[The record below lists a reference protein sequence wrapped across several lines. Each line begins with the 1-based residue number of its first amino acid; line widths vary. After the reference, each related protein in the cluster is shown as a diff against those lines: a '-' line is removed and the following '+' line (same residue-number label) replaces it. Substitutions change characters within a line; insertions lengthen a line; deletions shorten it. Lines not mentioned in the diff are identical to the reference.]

1 MTYIR
6 IIANLSPHKKDFSK
20 LALPELT
27 KVDEIGARK
36 LPLVDVAVSPW
47 AIVPDEIV
55 KRGRVAEL
63 WQEEHTAFKYCLS
76 EIAPC
81 W

>member
-20 LALPELT
+20 LALPKLT

-36 LPLVDVAVSPW
+36 LPLVDVAVSP
-47 AIVPDEIV
+47 
-55 KRGRVAEL
+55 
-63 WQEEHTAFKYCLS
+63 
-76 EIAPC
+76 
-81 W
+81 

>member
-36 LPLVDVAVSPW
+36 LPLVDVAVSP
-47 AIVPDEIV
+47 
-55 KRGRVAEL
+55 
-63 WQEEHTAFKYCLS
+63 
-76 EIAPC
+76 
-81 W
+81 